1 MIKASPRMDRLAFLF
16 SVVVIGAA
24 ALWIVQHGLFSPALA
39 QSDNWTWY
47 IIRASGLLAF
57 ILLTVSTLWGLAL
70 SSRLFKNWSPGPLSM
85 VLHSTL
91 SWMAL
96 SFGALHALLL
106 MADKYVPYTITEIL
120 VPFAG
125 PYRPLAVGLGTLA
138 FWVILVVT
146 LSFSFKKRLGHRVW
160 KWIHLTSYLAFV
172 LVTVHGLTAGTDASR
187 LGVRLMLVA
196 SVTVVTLLLA
206 VRVARRGPTRATTA
220 VAA

>member
-1 MIKASPRMDRLAFLF
+1 MDRLAFLF
-16 SVVVIGAA
+16 SAIVIGAA
-24 ALWIVQHGLFSPALA
+24 AFWIVQHGLFSPALV

-47 IIRASGLLAF
+47 IIRASGLLAY

-91 SWMAL
+91 SWMAV

-106 MADKYVPYTITEIL
+106 VADKYVPYTITDVLI
-120 VPFAG
+120 PFAG

-138 FWVILVVT
+138 FWIILVVT
-146 LSFSFKKRLGHRVW
+146 LSFSFKKRLSHRVW

-187 LGVRLMLVA
+187 LGVRLMLMA

-206 VRVARRGPTRATTA
+206 VRVARRGPTRGTA
-220 VAA
+220 AVSV